1 MRPFTRP
8 LLIAALLLGPAPSLW
23 AQTAVDP
30 SGHWEGSIQIPDRE
44 ITFEVDLARNGNG
57 ELSGTINSLAEH
69 YAVPLRAVVVDGKS
83 VSFNA
88 RRDQPFKGI
97 LSADGN
103 SMFGDATLSGYDLP
117 FSLSRKGDARIAAP
131 PRSAP
136 IGKELEGTWNGA
148 LDVRGTSLRFV
159 LRLANQPDGTA
170 TARLISLDEG
180 ELEVPLAITQEASSV
195 GLVDGVMGSFAG
207 ALNAEGTELAGTL
220 TQGQAALPLTFRRA
234 AGTNGRR

>member
-1 MRPFTRP
+1 MRPSTRP

-23 AQTAVDP
+23 AQAAVDP
-30 SGHWEGSIQIPDRE
+30 SGHWEGSIQIPGRE
-44 ITFEVDLARNGNG
+44 VSFEVDLARNGTG
-57 ELSGTINSLAEH
+57 ELSGTINSLAENKP
-69 YAVPLRAVVVDGKS
+69 VPLRTVVVDGKS

-88 RRDQPFKGI
+88 RRDQPFKGV

-103 SMFGDATLSGYDLP
+103 SMSGDATLSGYDLP
-117 FSLSRKGDARIAAP
+117 FSLSRKGDARMAAP

-136 IGKELEGTWNGA
+136 IGKELEGTWSGT
-148 LDVRGTSLRFV
+148 LDINGTSLRLV
-159 LRLANQPDGTA
+159 LALANQADSTA

-195 GLVDGVMGSFAG
+195 ALVGVIGSFAG

-220 TQGQAALPLTFRRA
+220 TEGPATLPLTFRRA
-234 AGTNGRR
+234 AGTKGVR